1 MNSEYGV
8 TATPTVFI
16 IDKDGAILTS
26 YQGEEPYE
34 TLAAYLSGLEKW
46 HRSQRQETGEPWRG
60 CNLAVYYA
68 EVSLTWQGMQ

>member
-46 HRSQRQETGEPWRG
+46 HRSQRQETGEP
-60 CNLAVYYA
+60 
-68 EVSLTWQGMQ
+68 